1 MKANNLK
8 IIFFVLGDINI
19 ASSRVRVFQ
28 LLPSLRKFG
37 IKYKIIKYNNYFINK
52 VLFVKHYHNRSNII
66 IFKIIDRLL
75 HYYKILYF
83 IIISFF
89 YDICFIQKIVLPI
102 LAIKV
107 LTRINNN
114 LVFDIDDALYCN
126 DDGNF
131 IKNYRLNYILKNSKH
146 VFVGNDELYNYASKY
161 CSSVSKIIGP
171 IDCNRYK
178 PSIKINQDEIV
189 TIGWIGSDST
199 TKYLL
204 SILNILDHL
213 TVKHENLRIIAIGA
227 KNEKIFRGIKIE
239 IINWSLKT
247 ELYYLSKFDIGIMPL
262 IDDLWTKGKGGYK
275 ILQYMAIGIP
285 VVASSVGINKYL
297 IRNGY
302 NGFLASNEIEWTEKL
317 EYLILNKDKRIDMGK
332 RGRIIANN
340 NYSIE
345 KSISEMLEV
354 FNNLKHDIY

>member
-1 MKANNLK
+1 MKTNNLK
-8 IIFFVLGDINI
+8 IIFFVLGDVNI

-28 LLPSLRKFG
+28 LLPSLSRFG

-52 VLFVKHYHNRSNII
+52 VSFVNSYHNKSNII
-66 IFKIIDRLL
+66 IINIIDRLL
-75 HYYKILYF
+75 HYFKILYF

-89 YDICFIQKIVLPI
+89 YDICYIQKIVLPI
-102 LAIKV
+102 SVIKI

-131 IKNYRLNYILKNSKH
+131 IKNDRLNYILKNSKH
-146 VFVGNDELYNYASKY
+146 VFVGNDELYNYVSKY

-199 TKYLL
+199 TRYLL
-204 SILNILDHL
+204 SILNILEQL
-213 TVKHENLRIIAIGA
+213 TAKYENLKIIAIGA
-227 KNEKIFRGIKIE
+227 KNEKIFKDKKIE

-262 IDDLWTKGKGGYK
+262 TDDLWTNGKGGYK
-275 ILQYMAIGIP
+275 ILQYMAMGIP
-285 VVASSVGINKYL
+285 TVASPVGINKYL
-297 IRNGY
+297 ITNGY
-302 NGFLASNEIEWTEKL
+302 NGFLASNKIEWTEML
-317 EYLILNKDKRIDMGK
+317 EYLILNKNKRIDMGK
-332 RGRIIANN
+332 FGRMVAEKY
-340 NYSIE
+340 YSID
-345 KSISEMLEV
+345 KSINEMV
-354 FNNLKHDIY
+354 KIFNMLK